1 MPVRLIAVKSVGRD
15 HVQQARQRRYT
26 EGGLTPYYKGNLRII
41 RANALTIFVEIGLD
55 ARDSICSPAAL
66 ERGEYVHHEHAVLQD
81 VLALLAH
88 VRCVVATARHLHH
101 AAK

>member
-1 MPVRLIAVKSVGRD
+1 MSNRHDNGVIRKADLLRTIRGI
-15 HVQQARQRRYT
+15 
-26 EGGLTPYYKGNLRII
+26 LRII

-101 AAK
+101 AAE